1 MSKISIVDQLRS
13 QIRSLE
19 HGTFESRQQCVSS
32 SFSNMDAWLPQAGI
46 VLGSF
51 VEILQESHGVG
62 SYSLALRLA
71 RATKDSKP
79 TWAVLD
85 TEATFNPSVAKEH
98 GWNTQKLILVRAA
111 PEDGGWCFAQLLR
124 SKDLGACFWSSS
136 SMDNM
141 VFRRLQLAAE
151 RGGGLAFVIRPIA
164 ALRKPCWG
172 SLRLHVVSC
181 NANKI
186 RLRLLHARGQPN
198 VSRNEIEVAL

>member
-1 MSKISIVDQLRS
+1 MPKMSIVDQLRS

-19 HGTFESRQQCVSS
+19 HATFESRQQCVSS
-32 SFSNMDAWLPQAGI
+32 LFSNMDAWLPQAGF

-51 VEILQESHGVG
+51 VEILQDTHGVG
-62 SYSLALRLA
+62 SYAFALRVA
-71 RATKDSKP
+71 RAVKDSKP

-85 TEATFNPSVAKEH
+85 TEATFNPSVAKAY
-98 GWNTQKLILVRAA
+98 GWDARKLILVRAA
-111 PEDGGWCFAQLLR
+111 PQDGGWCFAQLLR
-124 SKDLGACFWSSS
+124 SKDIGACFWSSS

-181 NANKI
+181 SSNKI

-198 VSRNEIEVAL
+198 VSRDEIEVAL